1 MSRNKGSRL
10 LMAIWIFLSAI
21 LLLINAYGIVNL
33 MVSQKYTPS
42 ADIDLSIRTLTE
54 FCAYILINMIVLAVV
69 IYFDRKGRNT

>member
-1 MSRNKGSRL
+1 
-10 LMAIWIFLSAI
+10 MAIWISLSAI

-42 ADIDLSIRTLTE
+42 ADIDLSISALTE
-54 FCAYILINMIVLAVV
+54 FCAYILINMIVLAVL